1 MKNMVNLSKANVFQ
15 WIAALALMMLSPAT
29 YSASGDKAQI
39 NIDITGTLV
48 ATGSCTFDQGG
59 TLSVNFG
66 IIELKKNRDNT
77 LSLFG
82 DYKKPLTS
90 DFSCTGDSSGL
101 LQMKFES
108 SSGSYETY
116 NGKNVLGTDKG
127 VIGIELLVNGNPQ
140 SMAEWFDVD
149 TENQPTLQAQIVQV
163 SSENTSNVKTDDT
176 FSASGTLTLAFN

>member
-1 MKNMVNLSKANVFQ
+1 MDVFH
-15 WIAALALMMLSPAT
+15 WITAIVLIILSPAGFC
-29 YSASGDKAQI
+29 ASGDKSQV

-66 IIELKKNRDNT
+66 SIELKKNRDNT
-77 LSLFG
+77 LTLIG

-108 SSGSYETY
+108 SSGNYATY
-116 NGKNVLGTDKG
+116 SGKNVLGTDKG

-149 TENQPTLQAQIVQV
+149 MENQPTLQAQIVQV
-163 SSENTSNVKTDDT
+163 SSENTANVKTDDT